1 MCLVAQAVNGECVLC
16 DGPCPKMCEGQQI
29 IHSGNIDS
37 FKDCTVIEGFILIL
51 DQSFE
56 GYQQVYANY
65 SFGERY
71 QKMHPDRLEVFS
83 TLKEVTGYISIQGS
97 HSDFKNLSYFRLVAP
112 PLSSFCLPPSSAVTS
127 PPCMPVTT
135 LSYSCCLPYH
145 QHTSSPSLL
154 SDWSIQ
160 L

>member
-1 MCLVAQAVNGECVLC
+1 MKLKIVLMFCECFFQAVNGECVLC

-97 HSDFKNLSYFRLVAP
+97 HPDFKNLSYFR
-112 PLSSFCLPPSSAVTS
+112 
-127 PPCMPVTT
+127 
-135 LSYSCCLPYH
+135 
-145 QHTSSPSLL
+145 
-154 SDWSIQ
+154 
-160 L
+160 